1 MKIETLP
8 KEFEE
13 ARPIMQTIEA
23 AGFEAYFV
31 GGSVRDT
38 LLHKE
43 IHDVDI
49 ATSAYPEE
57 VKALFHKT
65 VDTGIEHGTVMILD
79 HGIGYETTTFRTEA
93 TYQDYRRPDSVTF
106 VRSLKEDLKRRD
118 FTINALA
125 MRENGEIIDLF
136 AGLDDLNN
144 GIIKAVGNPEER
156 FNEDALRMM
165 RAVRFASQLNFKIEV
180 ETEKAIKNHAE
191 LLEKIAVERIQVEFI
206 KMLLGQ
212 EPAVGLVS
220 FVETGLFQ
228 YCPDFKDAQSALE
241 SMIKIADL
249 RLPNEATAWG
259 LICHLLNFSSP
270 QTSQFL
276 KNWKTSNQMIE
287 SVLKTTKALNAILEN
302 RVDNWMLYQTGR
314 TELINAINL
323 AQQLFA
329 ATDEAGLLTQ
339 YDNLQIKSKK
349 ELALTGKDLMTAGV
363 KPGPQMGQIL
373 AEVERKVVE
382 NELTNSNDVLT
393 EYVRNRK

>member
-79 HGIGYETTTFRTEA
+79 HGIGYETTTFRTES

-259 LICHLLNFSSP
+259 LICYLLNFSSP

-287 SVLKTTKALNAILEN
+287 SVLKTTKALTAILEN
-302 RVDNWMLYQTGR
+302 RIDNWILYQTGR
-314 TELINAINL
+314 SELINATTL
-323 AQQLFA
+323 AQQLSA
-329 ATDEAGLLTQ
+329 ATDETGLLTQ

-373 AEVERKVVE
+373 TEVERKVVE

>member
-1 MKIETLP
+1 
-8 KEFEE
+8 
-13 ARPIMQTIEA
+13 
-23 AGFEAYFV
+23 
-31 GGSVRDT
+31 
-38 LLHKE
+38 
-43 IHDVDI
+43 
-49 ATSAYPEE
+49 
-57 VKALFHKT
+57 
-65 VDTGIEHGTVMILD
+65 
-79 HGIGYETTTFRTEA
+79 
-93 TYQDYRRPDSVTF
+93 
-106 VRSLKEDLKRRD
+106 
-118 FTINALA
+118 
-125 MRENGEIIDLF
+125 
-136 AGLDDLNN
+136 
-144 GIIKAVGNPEER
+144 
-156 FNEDALRMM
+156 M

-241 SMIKIADL
+241 AMIKIADL
-249 RLPNEATAWG
+249 HLPNEATAWG
-259 LICHLLNFSSP
+259 LICYLLNFSSP

-287 SVLKTTKALNAILEN
+287 SVLKTTKALTAILEN
-302 RVDNWMLYQTGR
+302 RIDNWILYQTGR
-314 TELINAINL
+314 SELINATTL
-323 AQQLFA
+323 AQQLSA
-329 ATDEAGLLTQ
+329 ATDETGLLTQ

-373 AEVERKVVE
+373 TEVERKVVE